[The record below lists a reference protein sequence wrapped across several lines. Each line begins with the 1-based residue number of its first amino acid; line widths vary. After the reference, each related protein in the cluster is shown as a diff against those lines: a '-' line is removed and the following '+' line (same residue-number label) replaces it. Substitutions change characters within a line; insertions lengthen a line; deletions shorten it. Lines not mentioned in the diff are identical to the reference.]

1 MDFVITV
8 CDQAAGEQCPIWP
21 GRQARTDRSLP
32 DPAAV
37 TGSDDEKRQAFLDT
51 YTELKRRIGEFAASA
66 PTRPHA

>member
-1 MDFVITV
+1 MPDL
-8 CDQAAGEQCPIWP
+8 AWAPGEDTLEP
-21 GRQARTDRSLP
+21 A

-66 PTRPHA
+66 PTRPRA